1 MGSSAPLGTKSLFN
15 TPGAS
20 LPGYVREI
28 ARELMKKGKTKSEAV
43 QMAIGIC
50 KRWAAEG
57 KPKAVAAIAEWEAA
71 KAKAH
76 ATPNKSDLSNPVYAP
91 GRVVL
96 LATPP
101 KESKKKA
108 ETRKEEGKLPPGA
121 TGWKHGWIPVDDSGK
136 AVGPSQKPA
145 WLKKAEAD
153 HKAAGGRD
161 ADTIQAEKAK
171 AEFKARA
178 DKAAAPA
185 KKAAAEAKRKKAE
198 AESAAK
204 KKTADLKRKTAESE
218 RAKKAEDRKAE
229 QKKKDRDALVSKA
242 YKQAI
247 ADRKA
252 GRELSEQQRRV
263 VAHVEAQQK
272 KDANKLRGVDV
283 PGADGSKV
291 AAKAP
296 AKKTAAKK
304 VAAKKTTL
312 PAKTA
317 AGKAAAVAKGA
328 ATTAVK
334 KAPPI
339 KVKSYTSGLQN
350 RNKSRRRG
358 GVSNLANPYAPW
370 DEGGGVNGTFVM
382 DLANLPKGQLAFRY
396 KHGWILINPAIP
408 SRGRMGGGIAR
419 KHGHKSGSV
428 THGHFEPGAGGKG
441 KKFVPTR
448 SGGPNNPAALKAAH
462 SKLKGAPADQSK
474 YSLVAAQKDSGNAL
488 KPSIPS
494 AEKVSSVSK
503 DANAASV
510 KANSSKSLQD
520 AQVAAKKHADAFVQ
534 AKKAGDAKLAESH
547 KSNAQA
553 WAKKAQQIKQA
564 EKATA
569 DAKAK
574 YEAEQ
579 KAKAADDLKKAQ
591 EAESSKKKI
600 QDETLEKVKK
610 AHELQKLADGMP
622 ENNVP
627 ALKAKA
633 QQYKYAAD
641 GYADAQKHL
650 AFNGQPASPSLDK
663 NKKAAEENAAKY
675 AKAATEKK
683 EAIQKAQALATDA
696 YDASDDAS
704 EAQTAED
711 YQIAAH
717 AHQKAGKAFQELGMT
732 TEHTMHFDKASQLMK
747 KHHEAKALEEKQAK
761 AAEDAK
767 KAASAPKVEPAP
779 NIAKSNEKMELTQAI
794 SGVLDEIEDE
804 PGSLGQWD
812 DFLHAA
818 HAAKKNPTSANLAK
832 MVSAQKALSQAGVT
846 QLGMKDATASL
857 YKKTGLVAPAK
868 KTAAK
873 KTVAQ
878 KKTAASPLSPPGAMT
893 IAEKK
898 AAYVDAYKGF
908 LEDGDVAKAND
919 IKAKAIAKGFASP
932 SDFPAAPAPAPA
944 APVPVPTISL
954 PGPGMYADGNAIVS
968 GKKKADAMPPGPQQD
983 AQLEAVSNA
992 MQEFEKKHGKKFDLS
1007 AVEVMN
1013 TSTFVPT
1020 PSDLTQHP
1028 LYADAVAAGYTPV
1041 NPETSANAG
1050 WKPSDVPGLKSKAG
1064 AYHYSGG
1071 SYTAINAQLRKYKSA
1086 TGGDNDAAI
1095 AQMDKE
1101 FAAVPGL
1108 SEPIVTTRRMSDK
1121 GPFPEIPPPMEPGVV
1136 YQDHGY
1142 SSTSKDPGV
1151 WSGSVVMQVRIP
1163 AGAKVLD
1170 LNHTTGSQHAN
1181 EKEILLNRGSKYR
1194 VVSDEKK
1201 AGERRIVV
1209 ELVTE

>member
-101 KESKKKA
+101 KEKPKKA
-108 ETRKEEGKLPPGA
+108 EKRKEEGKLPPGA
-121 TGWKHGWIPVDDSGK
+121 TGWKHGWIPVDSSGK

-145 WLKKAEAD
+145 WLKDAEAK

-161 ADTIQAEKAK
+161 ADAIQAEKAK

-178 DKAAAPA
+178 DKAARPA
-185 KKAAAEAKRKKAE
+185 KEAAAKAKREKAE
-198 AESAAK
+198 REREAK
-204 KKTADLKRKTAESE
+204 KKTADLKRKTAETE

-229 QKKKDRDALVSKA
+229 QKKRERDALVNKA
-242 YKQAI
+242 YKQAL

-304 VAAKKTTL
+304 TA
-312 PAKTA
+312 AKTA
-317 AGKAAAVAKGA
+317 AKKASAVAKGA
-328 ATTAVK
+328 ATTATK
-334 KAPPI
+334 KAPPV
-339 KVKSYTSGLQN
+339 KVRSYTSGLQN
-350 RNKSRRRG
+350 RNKSRRQG
-358 GVSNLANPYAPW
+358 AVTHLSNPYAPW
-370 DEGGGVNGTFVM
+370 DEGGGVNGSFVL

-419 KHGHKSGSV
+419 KHGHKSGTV

-448 SGGPNNPAALKAAH
+448 SGGVNNPAKLKAAH
-462 SKLKGAPADQSK
+462 SKNITGAPADQKK
-474 YSLVAAQKDSGNAL
+474 YGLVAAQKDSGNAL
-488 KPSIPS
+488 KPSVPS

-510 KANSSKSLQD
+510 QANKSKSLAD

-534 AKKAGDAKLAESH
+534 AKKAGNAQLAESH

-564 EKATA
+564 EKASA
-569 DAKAK
+569 DAKKK
-574 YEAEQ
+574 YEADQ
-579 KAKAADDLKKAQ
+579 KAKAADDLAKAQ
-591 EAESSKKKI
+591 AAEAEKKLKV
-600 QDETLEKVKK
+600 QQETLDKVKA
-610 AHELQKLADGMP
+610 AHDLQKLAEGMP

-641 GYADAQKHL
+641 KYGEAADHL
-650 AFNGQPASPSLDK
+650 KKGGQPESPSLEK

-683 EAIQKAQALATDA
+683 EKIQKAQALATDA
-696 YDASDDAS
+696 YDLSDDAS
-704 EAQTAED
+704 ESQTAED
-711 YQIAAH
+711 FQIAAH

-747 KHHEAKALEEKQAK
+747 KHHEAKALEDKFLNQAK
-761 AAEDAK
+761 AKAETKPDL
-767 KAASAPKVEPAP
+767 PPG
-779 NIAKSNEKMELTQAI
+779 IAKSNENSAAADAI
-794 SGVLDEIEDE
+794 SKTLDDLPETAS
-804 PGSLGQWD
+804 GSLAAWD
-812 DFLHAA
+812 DFLHASL
-818 HAAKKNPTSANLAK
+818 AAKKNPSADNLNKLVA
-832 MVSAQKALSQAGVT
+832 AQKNLKSQGVT
-846 QLGMKDATASL
+846 DLEMKDANANL
-857 YKKTGLVAPAK
+857 YHKAGLMGAK
-868 KTAAK
+868 K

-878 KKTAASPLSPPGAMT
+878 KKAAQATPPAKKVAAAPPGMSP
-893 IAEKK
+893 AEKK
-898 AAYVDAYKGF
+898 EAYVDAYKGF
-908 LEDGDVAKAND
+908 LEDGDVAKANEL
-919 IKAKAIAKGFASP
+919 KAKAIAKGFASD
-932 SDFPAAPAPAPA
+932 SDFPAAPASTPAPA
-944 APVPVPTISL
+944 VPVPTISL
-954 PGPGMYADGNAIVS
+954 PGPGMYADGNAIVK
-968 GKKKADAMPPGPQQD
+968 GKKKADEMPEGPAKD
-983 AQLEAVSNA
+983 AQLTAVSNA
-992 MQEFEKKHGKKFDLS
+992 MKEFEKKHGKKFDIT
-1007 AVEVMN
+1007 AVEVMS

-1020 PSDLTQHP
+1020 PSDLNEHP
-1028 LYADAVAAGYTPV
+1028 AYADAIQAGYKPV
-1041 NPETSANAG
+1041 NPEDSANG
-1050 WKPSDVPGLKSKAG
+1050 SWKPSQVPGLKSKAG
-1064 AYHYSGG
+1064 GYHYSGG
-1071 SYTAINAQLRKYKSA
+1071 AYTDINTQLRKYKSP
-1086 TGGDNDAAI
+1086 TGGNNDAAI

-1101 FAAVPGL
+1101 FAAVPPLTQG
-1108 SEPIVTTRRMSDK
+1108 IVTTRRMGDK

-1163 AGAKVLD
+1163 PGARVLD

-1194 VVSDEKK
+1194 VVSDEQK
-1201 AGERRIVV
+1201 AGERRIIV
-1209 ELVTE
+1209 ELVV

>member
-1 MGSSAPLGTKSLFN
+1 MGSQAPLGKGDLFN

-20 LPGYVREI
+20 LPGYIREI
-28 ARELMKKGKTKSEAV
+28 ARALMRDQGKSKSDAIRIAVGVVKNWAAGKGKGVNADTRAK
-43 QMAIGIC
+43 
-50 KRWAAEG
+50 AA
-57 KPKAVAAIAEWEAA
+57 KAVAEWERA
-71 KAKAH
+71 KGKAH

-96 LATPP
+96 LAAPP
-101 KESKKKA
+101 EKKA
-108 ETRKEEGKLPPGA
+108 EKGKKDEKKADPSKLPPGA
-121 TGWKHGWIPVDDSGK
+121 TGWKHGWIPVDESGK
-136 AVGPSQKPA
+136 AVGPSQKPQ
-145 WLKKAEAD
+145 WLKDAEAK
-153 HKAAGGRD
+153 HKAAGGRT
-161 ADTIQAEKAK
+161 AEEIQKEKAQAEFKSRAEKAARPAKEAKAKAEKAK
-171 AEFKARA
+171 REKE
-178 DKAAAPA
+178 AAA
-185 KKAAAEAKRKKAE
+185 KKAAAEK
-198 AESAAK
+198 
-204 KKTADLKRKTAESE
+204 KRKTAEAE
-218 RAKKAEDRKAE
+218 RKKKAADRATE
-229 QKKKDRDALVSKA
+229 QKAKERDALVSKA
-242 YKQAI
+242 YKQAL

-263 VAHVEAQQK
+263 VAHVEAKQK
-272 KDANKLRGVDV
+272 KEQGKLRRVDV
-283 PGADGSKV
+283 PGEDGSKV
-291 AAKAP
+291 TAKLPAKAT
-296 AKKTAAKK
+296 AQTAAKK
-304 VAAKKTTL
+304 AAARAKAGAKKTP
-312 PAKTA
+312 PAK
-317 AGKAAAVAKGA
+317 KGA
-328 ATTAVK
+328 VPAPPER
-334 KAPPI
+334 KAPPV
-339 KVKSYTSGLQN
+339 KVKSYTSGQQN

-358 GVSNLANPYAPW
+358 AVTTLSNPYAPW
-370 DEGGGVNGTFVM
+370 DEGGGVNVEVLDF
-382 DLANLPKGQLAFRY
+382 ANLPKGQLAFRY

-474 YSLVAAQKDSGNAL
+474 YALVAAQKDSGNAL
-488 KPSIPS
+488 KPSVPS

-510 KANSSKSLQD
+510 QANKTKSLAD

-534 AKKAGDAKLAESH
+534 AKKAGDTKLAESH

-564 EKATA
+564 EAA
-569 DAKAK
+569 SAKAK
-574 YEAEQ
+574 KDYEEQQ

-591 EAESSKKKI
+591 EAEQKQKTKV
-600 QDETLEKVKK
+600 QEETLDMVKD
-610 AHELQKLADGMP
+610 AHNLQKLAEAVP
-622 ENNVP
+622 EKTVP
-627 ALKAKA
+627 DLKKKA

-641 GYADAQKHL
+641 KYGQASDHL
-650 AFNGQPASPSLDK
+650 KKNGQPESPSLEK

-696 YDASDDAS
+696 YDASDDAA

-767 KAASAPKVEPAP
+767 KAASAPKAEPAP
-779 NIAKSNEKMELTQAI
+779 NIAKSTEKMAVNEAI
-794 SGVLDEIEDE
+794 AGVLDEIEDE
-804 PGSLGQWD
+804 PGSLAQWD

-818 HAAKKNPTSANLAK
+818 HAAKKSPTPDNLNK
-832 MVSAQKALSQAGVT
+832 MVAAQKALSQAGVS

-857 YKKTGLVAPAK
+857 YKKTGLVAAK

-878 KKTAASPLSPPGAMT
+878 KTATPPAKKTAAPP
-893 IAEKK
+893 
-898 AAYVDAYKGF
+898 
-908 LEDGDVAKAND
+908 
-919 IKAKAIAKGFASP
+919 
-932 SDFPAAPAPAPA
+932 APAPAPD
-944 APVPVPTISL
+944 VPVPTISL
-954 PGPGMYADGNAIVS
+954 PGPGMYADGNAITK
-968 GKKKADAMPPGPQQD
+968 GKQKADAMPEGPAKD
-983 AQLEAVSNA
+983 AQLTAVSNA
-992 MQEFEKKHGKKFDLS
+992 MKEFEQKHGKKFDIS
-1007 AVEVMN
+1007 KVEQMS
-1013 TSTFVPT
+1013 TSTFVPVS
-1020 PSDLTQHP
+1020 SDLKEHP
-1028 LYADAVAAGYTPV
+1028 AYVDAVAAGFTPV
-1041 NPETSANAG
+1041 NPGESANGG

-1071 SYTAINAQLRKYKSA
+1071 SYTDINAQLRKYKSP
-1086 TGGDNDAAI
+1086 TGGNNDAAI

-1101 FAAVPGL
+1101 FAAVPPLDKG
-1108 SEPIVTTRRMSDK
+1108 IVTTRRMSDK

-1136 YQDHGY
+1136 YMDHGY

-1151 WSGSVVMQVRIP
+1151 WSGSVVMEVRIP
-1163 AGAKVLD
+1163 AGARVLD

-1194 VVSDEKK
+1194 VVSDGQK